1 MSIQSAINK
10 LADLGASIVP
20 IKIPSKKEEWDAVWY
35 TISAKE
41 AIAAHKETYPSR
53 RDEYGNFFRDFLDY
67 GKTVTEEQYATAMQY
82 REDFS
87 NKIRNLFLEVDI
99 IATPTG
105 GMPKA
110 PSEEVMR
117 GPMAGWD
124 PYLADFD
131 WHFTALANLVGIP
144 ALSLP
149 CGAANEGPPPG
160 IQLMG
165 DKFSESLLSRVGY
178 ALEQV
183 TTWHEHHPKI

>member
-1 MSIQSAINK
+1 
-10 LADLGASIVP
+10 
-20 IKIPSKKEEWDAVWY
+20 
-35 TISAKE
+35 
-41 AIAAHKETYPSR
+41 
-53 RDEYGNFFRDFLDY
+53 
-67 GKTVTEEQYATAMQY
+67 MQY

-99 IATPTG
+99 IATPTA

-110 PSEEVMR
+110 PREEVMH

-149 CGAANEGPPPG
+149 CGVDNEGPPPG

-165 DKFSESLLSRVGY
+165 DKFSESLLCRVGY
-178 ALEQV
+178 AFEQS
-183 TTWHEHHPKI
+183 TDWSKQNPNI